1 MTKSQITKAWVGG
14 LVTFAAGII
23 LALVGVF
30 VMLAFGGT
38 FTQVGSNPNNYT
50 FTPDLTGTFWIGV
63 CVIVVGGLIALAGG
77 IVQLGAWVGALV
89 DSYRLVDRTWF
100 VVLLV
105 GGLLSLV
112 IAPAGF
118 AAMLAYVIAA
128 PESSVRPQT
137 AAPPPVPT
145 GIPTPA

>member
-38 FTQVGSNPNNYT
+38 FSQVGSTSNYT
-50 FTPDLTGTFWIGV
+50 FTPDLNGTFWTGI

-77 IVQLGAWVGALV
+77 IVQLGAWVAALV
-89 DSYRLVDRTWF
+89 NSYGLADRTWF

-105 GGLLSLV
+105 GGLLSFVL
-112 IAPAGF
+112 APIGF

-128 PESSVRPQT
+128 PESPVRSQA